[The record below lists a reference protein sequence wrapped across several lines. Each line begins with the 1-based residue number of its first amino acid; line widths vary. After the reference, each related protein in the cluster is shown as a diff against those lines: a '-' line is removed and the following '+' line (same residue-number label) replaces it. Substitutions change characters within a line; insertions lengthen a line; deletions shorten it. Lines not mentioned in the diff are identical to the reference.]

1 MEQHIEPQV
10 VLLAAELIRQ
20 KGVTREGKHHYQQ
33 FSLEISYDG
42 YTIIVSDPR
51 VTLTLF
57 FHNKVKVD
65 YLHSRDLEDFYQR
78 LGRLAKNA
86 NQ

>member
-10 VLLAAELIRQ
+10 VLLAAEQIRQ
-20 KGVTREGKHHYQQ
+20 KGIAKEGKHHYQQ
-33 FSLEISYDG
+33 IVLEISYDG
-42 YTIIVSDPR
+42 YTIIVSDPK

-65 YLHSRDLEDFYQR
+65 YRHSRDLDDFYQR
-78 LGRLAKNA
+78 LSRLAKNED
-86 NQ
+86 